1 MRARLTR
8 PLRVATLPRMPRR
21 TDVPPLDEPQADE
34 RLEGAQ
40 EAVATP
46 RGAAATLASLPIA
59 GVTRR
64 RLGGIVAGVLAAW
77 IVLMFVRQVNEAA
90 AASGRVDA
98 LITANAEARSLVSAL
113 DRERDLIARQR
124 YLEQQARAFGLGLPR
139 EIAFTLDP
147 AAPPLP
153 DDAPGSASVRLGA
166 TGDGVDPLERWLTV
180 LFGPSD

>member
-1 MRARLTR
+1 MS
-8 PLRVATLPRMPRR
+8 RR
-21 TDVPPLDEPQADE
+21 TDVQPLDEPPADDPS
-34 RLEGAQ
+34 
-40 EAVATP
+40 EAVRDGSATP
-46 RGAAATLASLPIA
+46 RGATADLSSLPIA
-59 GVTRR
+59 GFTRR

-98 LITANAEARSLVSAL
+98 LITGNAEARALVSAL

-124 YLEQQARAFGLGLPR
+124 YLEQQARGYGLGTPR

-166 TGDGVDPLERWLTV
+166 TGDGVEPLERWLTI

>member
-1 MRARLTR
+1 MS
-8 PLRVATLPRMPRR
+8 RR
-21 TDVPPLDEPQADE
+21 TDVPPLDEPPADDPID
-34 RLEGAQ
+34 GVQ
-40 EAVATP
+40 EAVPTA
-46 RGAAATLASLPIA
+46 RGASVDLASLPIA
-59 GVTRR
+59 GFTRR

-98 LITANAEARSLVSAL
+98 LVTANAEARALVSAL
-113 DRERDLIARQR
+113 DRERDLIARQQ
-124 YLEQQARAFGLGLPR
+124 YLEQQARAYGLGLPR

-147 AAPPLP
+147 GAPPLP

-166 TGDGVDPLERWLTV
+166 RGDGVEPLERWLTV